1 MLAYL
6 ARRLLVMIPTLV
18 AISAIV
24 FFIIQ
29 LPPGDYLSTM
39 VEELLAQG
47 EKPDGD
53 RIRMLREQF
62 GLDRT
67 PIEQYLHWAGGAS
80 GRRSRLVLRIQP
92 AGLAGRR

>member
-1 MLAYL
+1 MIAYL
-6 ARRLLVMIPTLV
+6 ARRLLVMVPTLL

-47 EKPDGD
+47 EKPDGE
-53 RIRMLREQF
+53 RIAMLREQF

-67 PIEQYLHWAGGAS
+67 PVEQ
-80 GRRSRLVLRIQP
+80 
-92 AGLAGRR
+92 

>member
-1 MLAYL
+1 MLSYL

-47 EKPDGD
+47 GKYAE
-53 RIRMLREQF
+53 LF
-62 GLDRT
+62 
-67 PIEQYLHWAGGAS
+67 
-80 GRRSRLVLRIQP
+80 RLQAKGYV
-92 AGLAGRR
+92 